1 VPPPRLRSLPAANKI
16 FVNREGPL
24 RIFENAAFDI
34 PVDSARL
41 LTFYGIGGQGKTAL
55 CRELMQKTGSDP
67 SYRRRRSAAVF
78 RPSRSPSS
86 GRPRAASSRFPN

>member
-1 VPPPRLRSLPAANKI
+1 VLDCTRSSVQSPGIMPPPRLRSLPAASKI

-55 CRELMQKTGSDP
+55 CRELMQKTL
-67 SYRRRRSAAVF
+67 RVSAE
-78 RPSRSPSS
+78 
-86 GRPRAASSRFPN
+86 GGT

>member
-1 VPPPRLRSLPAANKI
+1 MPPPRLRSLPAANKI

-41 LTFYGIGGQGKTAL
+41 LTFYGHRWAGQDGALPGVDAENLTGFCGGRNL
-55 CRELMQKTGSDP
+55 ICTGSP
-67 SYRRRRSAAVF
+67 
-78 RPSRSPSS
+78 RPTPICCWA
-86 GRPRAASSRFPN
+86 GFATVLPTPA

>member
-1 VPPPRLRSLPAANKI
+1 MPPPRLRSLPAASKI

-55 CRELMQKTGSDP
+55 CRELMQKTL
-67 SYRRRRSAAVF
+67 RVSAE
-78 RPSRSPSS
+78 
-86 GRPRAASSRFPN
+86 GGT

>member
-1 VPPPRLRSLPAANKI
+1 MPPPRLRSLPAANKI

-41 LTFYGIGGQGKTAL
+41 LTFYGSSGQGRTAL
-55 CRELMQKTGSDP
+55 CRDAENRQ
-67 SYRRRRSAAVF
+67 RSILRVSAE
-78 RPSRSPSS
+78 
-86 GRPRAASSRFPN
+86 GGT